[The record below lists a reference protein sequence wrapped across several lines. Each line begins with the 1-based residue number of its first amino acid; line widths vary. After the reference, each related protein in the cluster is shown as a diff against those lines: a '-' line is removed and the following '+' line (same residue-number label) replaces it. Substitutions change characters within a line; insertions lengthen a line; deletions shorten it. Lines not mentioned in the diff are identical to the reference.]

1 MATATRPP
9 RPQQLA
15 VYLAPSDIAVSRG
28 INVIK
33 VLTWIRS
40 GELRAVNVATCAGRL
55 PRWRISPAEL
65 EAFDAARA
73 AVPKIPVTRRP
84 RRKNGHVVEF
94 F

>member
-1 MATATRPP
+1 MAKR

-15 VYLAPSDIAVSRG
+15 VYHSPSDIAVSRG

-33 VLTWIRS
+33 VLTWIKS
-40 GELRAVNVATCAGRL
+40 GELGAVNMATQAGKL
-55 PRWRISPAEL
+55 PRWRISPADL

-73 AVPKIPVTRRP
+73 AVPQAPATRRP
-84 RRKNGHVVEF
+84 RRKAGHVVEF